1 MKKFLAF
8 LMLVI
13 GAFMLLSEILL
24 CSCQNENKD
33 KEITIAG
40 FPIEESLSGTRI
52 DLTDGEYLSNAAY
65 FAGDYLVFQAIRDKF
80 LLQIY
85 DREFKLVDKILYKG
99 EGPDELPDALWQG
112 QWTGT
117 QIDPNIHVFC
127 ESKKRVASLNL
138 HPFEGLTTI
147 CDIPVSE
154 WVEPSAIYQ
163 TSDTTFVGITLDM
176 TKGSALFS
184 YNTKTKNIRQI
195 PSPFKFADG
204 AVSFYTSQQ
213 IMDFNRKNLD
223 ICCAYNSFPSLVI
236 YDKNF
241 NIIRKVNVG
250 MKVNTETLGVDA
262 DYPSFCKVAYYNDY
276 ILAMLIDG
284 ETSESRLLVFEA
296 NGEPCASYAVGKSLG
311 FIVDEF
317 GQRLLTIKYDSNLDI
332 IYLESCPMPKILH

>member
-1 MKKFLAF
+1 MKRIIQYIFLAE
-8 LMLVI
+8 L
-13 GAFMLLSEILL
+13 LL
-24 CSCQNENKD
+24 CSCQNANKD
-33 KEITIAG
+33 TEITVDD
-40 FPIEESLSGTRI
+40 FPIEECLSGTRI
-52 DLTDGEYLSNAAY
+52 DLTDAEYLSNAAY
-65 FAGDYLVFQAIRDKF
+65 FAGDYLVFQAIRDKYI
-80 LLQIY
+80 LQIY
-85 DREFKLVDKILYKG
+85 DRDFKLVDKILYKG

-117 QIDPNIHVFC
+117 LIDPGILVFS
-127 ESKKRVASLNL
+127 ESKKRIASLNL
-138 HPFEGLTTI
+138 HPFDGLTTI

-154 WVEPSAIYQ
+154 GVSPSAIYQ

-184 YNTKTKNIRQI
+184 YNTEAKNIRLI

-250 MKVNTETLGVDA
+250 MKVNTETLGYNA
-262 DYPSFCKVAYYNDY
+262 DYPSFCKVGYYGDF
-276 ILAMLIDG
+276 ILAMLIDNETG
-284 ETSESRLLVFEA
+284 EARLLVFEA
-296 NGEPCASYAVGKSLG
+296 NGDPYASYAVGKSIG

-317 GQRLLTIKYDSNLDI
+317 GQRLLMIKYDSNSDI
-332 IYLESCPMPKILH
+332 IYLESCPMLELMH